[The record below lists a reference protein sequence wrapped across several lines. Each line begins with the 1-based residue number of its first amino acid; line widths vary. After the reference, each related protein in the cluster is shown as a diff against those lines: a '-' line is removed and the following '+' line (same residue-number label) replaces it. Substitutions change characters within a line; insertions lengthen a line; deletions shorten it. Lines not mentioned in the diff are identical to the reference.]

1 MPKSTFFKLTEQ
13 KQDRLIAAAM
23 QEFAKATFEEVK
35 IAAIIKAAGVP
46 RSSFYDYFEDKEDVY
61 LYLLSTIKKQK
72 QLYMAPLFNRESAPF
87 FDSLREFIKAGALFA
102 AHHPL
107 YEKIAKSFYANT
119 ELMQAMLGEDRP
131 NMVSLYEELLLDG
144 IASGE
149 LAPDLDA
156 SYIAECIYQLTTSLA
171 TGYGEESEADISE
184 SIVEKSEKLIALLK
198 KGIAHS

>member
-1 MPKSTFFKLTEQ
+1 MPKTTFFKLTEQ
-13 KQDRLIAAAM
+13 KQDSLIAAAM

-35 IAAIIKAAGVP
+35 IASIIKSAGIP

-61 LYLLSTIKKQK
+61 LYLLSMIKEQK
-72 QLYMAPLFNRESAPF
+72 QLYMAPLLDKESSPF

-102 AHHPL
+102 AHYPL

-119 ELMQAMLGEDRP
+119 QLMQTLLGEDRP
-131 NMVSLYEELLLDG
+131 NMISLYEELLLEG

-156 SYIAECIYQLTTSLA
+156 PYMAECIYQLTTGLTA
-171 TGYGEESEADISE
+171 GYDKETDQDISE
-184 SIVEKSEKLIALLK
+184 MIAEKSEKLISLLE
-198 KGIAHS
+198 KGIAYS